1 MLVMLWLNS
10 FSLEIRLAIIAFIG
24 LIAGAFANY
33 LIYSWAYF
41 PRHISPWAPPEPTAP
56 SRTIT
61 DRLPVLGW
69 FGLRREHGLHGTG
82 FWVRPLLI
90 ELAMALCLPA
100 LYWFDTQ
107 TAGLL
112 PPSLRYP
119 HAISA
124 FSSWGHTLFVFH
136 SVIFTLMVAA
146 TFIDFDEQ
154 TIPDIITL
162 PGTLFSLLVA
172 TLPWR
177 SWLPADVYWDNQSG
191 ITEATFNVPWPF
203 DAGWLERSG
212 LWLAL
217 AIWSVWCFA
226 LTDRHL
232 VLRNGLLR
240 AVGYLCHGIRRNPT
254 SRALGVMW
262 IVGLVAVVGV
272 WIQSGDAFHGLLTS
286 LIGLAVGGGAVWAV
300 RLVAGL
306 AMGQEAMGFGDV
318 TLMAMLGAALGWQC
332 AMLSCFFAPM
342 LAICVVLI
350 QFLVTRQPAVP
361 FGPYLCGGTV
371 LTVLGWDLFWN
382 RTFSQYVLLGEVL
395 VWILVVALVAMGAM
409 LAIWQQIK
417 RLLFAH

>member
-1 MLVMLWLNS
+1 MLVMPWLNS
-10 FSLEIRLAIIAFIG
+10 LPLEVRLAVLTVLG

-41 PRHISPWAPPEPTAP
+41 PRHISPWAPSDPKAP
-56 SRTIT
+56 ARKAT

-69 FGLRREHGLHGTG
+69 FGLRREHELHGGG
-82 FWVRPLLI
+82 FWVRPMLI
-90 ELAMALCLPA
+90 ELGMALCLPA

-112 PPSLRYP
+112 PSSLR
-119 HAISA
+119 HASAIAA
-124 FSSWGHTLFVFH
+124 FSDWGHTLFLVH

-162 PGTLFSLLVA
+162 PGTLFALTVA

-177 SWLPADVYWDNQSG
+177 SWLPADVYWGNQYG

-203 DAGWLERSG
+203 DPEWLGRDG

-217 AIWSVWCFA
+217 GIWSVWCFA

-232 VLRNGLLR
+232 VLRHGLVR
-240 AVGYLCHGIRRNPT
+240 AFGYLCHGIRRNPS
-254 SRALGVMW
+254 SRGLGVMW
-262 IVGLVAVVGV
+262 IVGVLAVFGI
-272 WIQSGDAFHGLLTS
+272 WIQSGDAFQGLLTS
-286 LIGLAVGGGAVWAV
+286 LVGLAVGGGAVWAV

-332 AMLSCFFAPM
+332 AIVSCFFAPM
-342 LAICVVLI
+342 LAICIVLI
-350 QFLVTRQPAVP
+350 QYMVTRQPAVP

-371 LTVLGWDLFWN
+371 VTVLGWDLLWN
-382 RTFSQYVLLGEVL
+382 RTFSQYVLLGEFVLWVL
-395 VWILVVALVAMGAM
+395 VGSLVAMGVM
-409 LAIWQQIK
+409 LAIWRQIK
-417 RLLFAH
+417 RMLFAM